1 MFLVIIYK
9 VIYISDTTFSFQFQL
24 MQALQNYQCD
34 KKMQMGRQTDSI
46 FILEIIVDINKVN
59 TMLKVH

>member
-1 MFLVIIYK
+1 M
-9 VIYISDTTFSFQFQL
+9 SDTTFSFQFQL
-24 MQALQNYQCD
+24 MQALQNHQCD

-46 FILEIIVDINKVN
+46 FTLKIIVDISKVN

>member
-9 VIYISDTTFSFQFQL
+9 VIYMSDTTFSFQLQL
-24 MQALQNYQCD
+24 MQALQNHQCD

-46 FILEIIVDINKVN
+46 FILKIIVDISKVN